1 MAYEKLGILAV
12 KLRDRTVAGDVNWEE
27 TAKTGVYQATFS
39 DNTIQIS
46 LSLSEVP
53 DEVDVTVVVLNDVG
67 NEIESFTDSDI
78 GPLIEDETAYKVMRE
93 TYDTARRMA
102 LGTEQVINSIIEA
115 LDESDKIPF

>member
-78 GPLIEDETAYKVMRE
+78 GPLIEDESAYKVMRE
-93 TYDTARRMA
+93 TYDTARRLA